1 MKRKLLRGF
10 LILFSLA
17 AVLFTAEAVR
27 IATFHTEAPAGSYDC
42 VIVLGAGV
50 IGNRPSPVFEARLE
64 HGVALFQQGRVKE
77 LILTGG
83 KSVPGE
89 SAESEVGKAYA
100 ISKGVPA
107 SAIQIEALS
116 HTTREN
122 FIEAK
127 KLMAR
132 NRFRKVLVVS
142 DALHLR
148 RALLMADDLGI
159 EAIPSGTP
167 TSRYSTWARK
177 LPFLLRETLC
187 SFVYR
192 VLGK

>member
-17 AVLFTAEAVR
+17 AVLFIAEAVR
-27 IATFHTEAPAGSYDC
+27 IATFSTEAPAGSYDC
-42 VIVLGAGV
+42 AIVLGAAV
-50 IGNRPSPVFEARLE
+50 IGDRPSPVFEARLE
-64 HGVALFQQGRVKE
+64 HGVALYQQGRVKE

-107 SAIQIEALS
+107 SAIQIEVLS

-127 KLMAR
+127 KLMAGHG
-132 NRFRKVLVVS
+132 FRKALVVS
-142 DALHLR
+142 DPLHLR
-148 RALLMADDLGI
+148 RALLMADDLEI

-167 TSRYSTWARK
+167 TSRYSTWGRK